1 MALQTGDVIE
11 DYPYL
16 WLRQH
21 KAGETEGRK
30 PRPVCVALSVKDK
43 RGNTHLALLPISTK
57 APLSNQIAIEIPQ
70 SEKRRLG
77 VEAQVWLYVSEYNYD
92 IAEQS
97 FYLQPSSHPR
107 KSFSAKFMKVILQT
121 FKSTLAQKP
130 GRVSRQN

>member
-1 MALQTGDVIE
+1 MAIQTGDVIE

-30 PRPVCVALSVKDK
+30 SRPVCVSLSVKDK

-77 VEAQVWLYVSEYNYD
+77 VEARIWLYVSEYNYD

-97 FYLQPSSHPR
+97 FYLQPSLQPR
-107 KSFSAKFMKVILQT
+107 KSLSAKFMKVILESFRT
-121 FKSTLAQKP
+121 TLILKSS
-130 GRVSRQN
+130 RVSRQN